1 MFARIAIY
9 EIPGHRVE
17 EAVGGFRKAIEKIR
31 ELPGLE
37 EVLVLVSPES
47 DRALT
52 MSLWKHREAMEAS
65 RVTASRLR
73 NDAAHLV
80 DGSVQ
85 SVVEYEVA
93 VLEKIQHDG

>member
-1 MFARIAIY
+1 MFARVAVY
-9 EIPGHRVE
+9 EIPGHRVDE
-17 EAVGGFRKAIEKIR
+17 AVEGFREAVGQIR
-31 ELPGLE
+31 GMDGLE
-37 EVLVLVSPES
+37 ELYVLVSPES

-52 MSLWKHREAMEAS
+52 VSLWTRQGTMEAS

-73 NDAAHLV
+73 NDAAKVV

-93 VLEKIQHDG
+93 IHERMGS